1 MCIRDSVPFC
11 RHICSYCDFCKVFYD
26 EKWAW
31 DYLKAL
37 SFEIKDKALST
48 SYDSI
53 YIGGG
58 TPTALTYQQLQYLF
72 ELLKPFSKQ
81 VQEYS
86 IEVNPETMDQEK
98 LELCFQNGVNRLSIG
113 VQTFRDDLLKKI
125 GRVPVSYTHL
135 QGVGEK
141 TALKIIDYRQ
151 QHPFETIEDIMN
163 ISGIGEKTYLRL
175 REHLC
180 L

>member
-1 MCIRDSVPFC
+1 MKKKYQVLGLIILM
-11 RHICSYCDFCKVFYD
+11 ICSIVYDFQKPDVQKEETIFLSYVILEGEFLKTGKYEFEGEKTIQDIID
-26 EKWAW
+26 EVGVSDQANLNSVKG
-31 DYLKAL
+31 
-37 SFEIKDKALST
+37 DKIVEDESRL
-48 SYDSI
+48 
-53 YIGGG
+53 YI
-58 TPTALTYQQLQYLF
+58 PPQQERAISLNNACQE
-72 ELLKPFSKQ
+72 ELMS
-81 VQEYS
+81 
-86 IEVNPETMDQEK
+86 
-98 LELCFQNGVNRLSIG
+98 
-113 VQTFRDDLLKKI
+113 
-125 GRVPVSYTHL
+125 L

>member
-1 MCIRDSVPFC
+1 MKKKYQVLGLIILM
-11 RHICSYCDFCKVFYD
+11 ICSIVYDFQKPDVQKEETISLSYVILEGEFLKTGKYEFEDIID
-26 EKWAW
+26 EVGVSEQANLNSVKG
-31 DYLKAL
+31 
-37 SFEIKDKALST
+37 DKIVEDESRL
-48 SYDSI
+48 
-53 YIGGG
+53 YI
-58 TPTALTYQQLQYLF
+58 PPQQEHAISLNNACQE
-72 ELLKPFSKQ
+72 ELMS
-81 VQEYS
+81 
-86 IEVNPETMDQEK
+86 
-98 LELCFQNGVNRLSIG
+98 
-113 VQTFRDDLLKKI
+113 
-125 GRVPVSYTHL
+125 L